1 MKKWTISNVSYGIES
16 EVRMTSDDIVLAFLA
31 ENGIYDDNPII
42 EFIDIALLKRA
53 LISEQAVDVP
63 PPAMVVNAPN
73 PGKQVAGKMV
83 APPPEITFDW
93 PESGKFVPFH
103 SGAWV
108 NEQVLNV
115 TITWQK
121 NNATEIRGT
130 VRDENMI
137 IGAVADNI
145 REFIRQIAPVYH
157 CTNQKGIEAVRD
169 GVMLVGAKKD
179 DLRTKASNM
188 SAIKNFVVKEINK
201 YPDRQSVDPI
211 TITFSISFQPS
222 NIVKEHFNQIEHQK
236 KLQEIQRARELRP
249 PGGNRIPGPG
259 NGSRPNDVDQF

>member
-1 MKKWTISNVSYGIES
+1 MKKWTISGVSNGIES
-16 EVRMTSDDIVLAFLA
+16 EVRMTTDDIVSAFLA

-53 LISEQAVDVP
+53 LISEQAADMP

-73 PGKQVAGKMV
+73 PGKQVAGKVV

-121 NNATEIRGT
+121 NDAAEVRGT

-137 IGAVADNI
+137 TSAVADNI

-169 GVMLVGAKKD
+169 GIMLVGPKKG
-179 DLRTKASNM
+179 DLRTKASNI
-188 SAIKNFVVKEINK
+188 SAINKFVVKEINK
-201 YPDRQSVDPI
+201 YPDRQSVDPT

-236 KLQEIQRARELRP
+236 KLQEIERANELKPR
-249 PGGNRIPGPG
+249 G
-259 NGSRPNDVDQF
+259 GSRNPGRSNQDSFDKF

>member
-16 EVRMTSDDIVLAFLA
+16 EVKMTSDDIVLAFLA

-53 LISEQAVDVP
+53 LISEQAADMP
-63 PPAMVVNAPN
+63 PPAIVAPAQN
-73 PGKQVAGKMV
+73 PGKQVAGKV
-83 APPPEITFDW
+83 IAPPPEITFDW

-130 VRDENMI
+130 IRDENMI
-137 IGAVADNI
+137 ISAVTNNTRD
-145 REFIRQIAPVYH
+145 FIRQIAPVYH
-157 CTNQKGIEAVRD
+157 CTTQKGIEAVRD

-179 DLRTKASNM
+179 DLRSKASNIT
-188 SAIKNFVVKEINK
+188 AIGTFVRKEILK
-201 YPDRQSVDPI
+201 YPDRQSVDAT
-211 TITFSISFQPS
+211 TITFGILFQPS
-222 NIVKEHFNQIEHQK
+222 DIIKEHYYQIEHQK
-236 KLQEIQRARELRP
+236 KLLEIQRARELRP
-249 PGGNRIPGPG
+249 AGGNRIPGPG
-259 NGSRPNDVDQF
+259 NGSRPSDVD